1 MKYRSLILVYLLFLP
16 FFSHAN
22 TENAGFVQG
31 LWYSSQPVFAEVPTR
46 IYIALRNN
54 TGHDLTGTV
63 RFTDNEKRIGSFEVS
78 ALEGRLV
85 EAWVDWIPTK
95 GEHVITATVSD
106 AVLHVIGG
114 NTESADITGITASD
128 TLIVDYDTDRD
139 GIGNTEDTDDDN
151 DSVSDTEETE
161 RGSNPLVSNPKSVSE
176 ETESSKDS
184 ESPNTEVLTADTRT
198 ETKKSTPSRGGLE
211 QYIENEKVDTLFGSV
226 TEKIENAK
234 TALDTYRERRD
245 TTLAENT
252 SPTELE
258 HPTEMKL
265 GTLTENATITRT
277 QIDTEKGF
285 LKSFVAGVAALLS
298 SLWTL
303 VLFSTSKIL
312 NYPAI
317 LEVLLLLGIL
327 VFFYRVARRL
337 GRRNRY

>member
-1 MKYRSLILVYLLFLP
+1 MKSLSLILVCLLFLP
-16 FFSHAN
+16 LFSHAN
-22 TENAGFVQG
+22 AENAGFVQG
-31 LWYSSQPVFAEVPTR
+31 LWYSSKPVFAEVPTR

-85 EAWVDWIPTK
+85 EAWVDWVPTK

-161 RGSNPLVSNPKSVSE
+161 RGSNPLVINPKTVSE
-176 ETESSKDS
+176 DSKNSKDS
-184 ESPNTEVLTADTRT
+184 ESPDT
-198 ETKKSTPSRGGLE
+198 ETHTTDTHSDTPLPAPLHKGLE
-211 QYIENEKVDTLFGSV
+211 QYVENKVVDTLLGNA
-226 TEKIENAK
+226 TQKIEYAK
-234 TALDTYRERRD
+234 TALDTYREKRD
-245 TTLAENT
+245 ATLAENT

-265 GTLTENATITRT
+265 GALTENATITRT

-303 VLFSTSKIL
+303 SLFSTSRIL
-312 NYPAI
+312 SYPAI
-317 LEVLLLLGIL
+317 LEALLLIGIL